1 MSTTNYHGFT
11 FIDKE
16 GFCYPY
22 EKENGPVGNWMFS
35 YYFSRNDRKISIF
48 AEINPKY
55 TFEDASKVIK
65 LHKSMPVILKP
76 GQTNELHR
84 TITSLLEK
92 MIAQKSRSD
101 IGELAVS

>member
-1 MSTTNYHGFT
+1 MSSTNYHDFT

-16 GFCYPY
+16 GFCHSY

-76 GQTNELHR
+76 DQTIELHKS
-84 TITSLLEK
+84 IVSLLEK

-101 IGELAVS
+101 IRELNVS